1 MVNDHVCRAVADSG
15 MKQKFIAE
23 KIGMSEPTF
32 SAMLAGKRK
41 IDADEFFKICDVL
54 KMRPEVLYKEQ
65 ENLRGSCVYC

>member
-1 MVNDHVCRAVADSG
+1 MVNDRVCRAIADSG

-41 IDADEFFKICDVL
+41 IDVDEFFKICVVL
-54 KMRPEVLYKEQ
+54 KMRPEVLYNYDGTQ
-65 ENLRGSCVYC
+65 QGVG